1 MNEKGSEKEK
11 KRGNEKKKEHEIER
25 KSRAVLRA
33 SKYKSVAV
41 EL

>member
-1 MNEKGSEKEK
+1 MNEKGYEKEK
-11 KRGNEKKKEHEIER
+11 KRGNEKKKEHEIKR
-25 KSRAVLRA
+25 KSGAVIRA